1 MEAALAQKRKANAL
15 ASLGKEQEASFETET
30 ETETDRQKFKKI
42 DDTDVKNAKGGSENN
57 SSNSTNLPVTVS
69 APVPAPASKSASAPG
84 PAIAQNYKYKSK
96 NSYSKIRRCIIQND
110 GKPESMVKL
119 IGLKNLF
126 SKGLPKMPRDYIVRL
141 VFDRRH
147 KSLAILSSDADLERN
162 PAVEGTD
169 DEIVG
174 AICYRAY
181 HEMKFAEIAFC
192 AVAQSQ
198 QVKGYGTK
206 LMNLLKM
213 HAVTEGV
220 EYFITY
226 ADNYATG
233 YFKKQGFTR
242 TITMPKSRFHGLI
255 KDYDGGTLMEC
266 YVHPSI
272 DYTRIPEMIKA
283 QKEYILDRVRDVSKS
298 DKVVYPPLPRGW
310 TPDGQARANANANG
324 NGNGNANAN
333 SLEAGSGAHSGNSLR
348 KNTRGGKTKTGMIIP
363 TLSSR
368 GNEAALRAMAIP
380 GMAEAGWTMTDLLAS
395 TAAAKDNDRQRNHLK
410 SELLTIIRK
419 VEDQQFAWP
428 FREPV
433 DTTEVTDYLGV
444 VKEPIDLST
453 MDKRIRKGDWYK
465 SKQHLQVDM
474 MMMVNNCKAY
484 NDATSQYF
492 ECATNLEK
500 FLKVI
505 FQDA

>member
-1 MEAALAQKRKANAL
+1 MEAALARKRKANAL
-15 ASLGKEQEASFETET
+15 DSSGKGPSFETNQRTHTRVE
-30 ETETDRQKFKKI
+30 
-42 DDTDVKNAKGGSENN
+42 DTDGEGPENN
-57 SSNSTNLPVTVS
+57 SSSSNLPVTDPVS
-69 APVPAPASKSASAPG
+69 AHAPS
-84 PAIAQNYKYKSK
+84 YKSK
-96 NSYSKIRRCIIQND
+96 NSYVKIRRCIIQND
-110 GKPESMVKL
+110 GKPESMIRL

-147 KSLAILSSDADLERN
+147 KSLAILSSQADLEQN
-162 PAVEGTD
+162 PAIEGTD

-310 TPDGQARANANANG
+310 TPDGQARANANALAHA
-324 NGNGNANAN
+324 NANAIGD
-333 SLEAGSGAHSGNSLR
+333 GSGLGSSAHSGNSIR

-433 DTTEVTDYLGV
+433 DTTEVTDYLSV

-465 SKQHLQVDM
+465 SKQHLQMDM
-474 MMMVNNCKAY
+474 MTMVNNCKAY
-484 NDATSQYF
+484 NDAASQYF
-492 ECATNLEK
+492 ECASNLEK

-505 FQDA
+505 FQDT